1 MCVCV
6 FICAQLL
13 TIRLQY
19 SFGTVT
25 AAMTFEFTQVN
36 VGFPIGGNL
45 PPAQHWKH
53 MSHHVGLGMFEKRPV
68 VHASNKLG
76 GIVIPMKYRGSGMKY
91 RGRGMKY
98 RGRGMK
104 YVFSCMNGGM
114 TIVKYRHCSQSH
126 ALLVRLA
133 DPYWV
138 GITCRPIDGDQVQIE
153 AQSRDKELLWE
164 TTKGNDAD
172 VTIKDVSK
180 DITEAIVSKNA
191 ATRQSK
197 FNWTFAGK
205 KVTKNKRLIKKK
217 NR

>member
-1 MCVCV
+1 M
-6 FICAQLL
+6 A
-13 TIRLQY
+13 
-19 SFGTVT
+19 
-25 AAMTFEFTQVN
+25 FEFAQVN
-36 VGFPIGGNL
+36 VGFPIDGNL
-45 PPAQHWKH
+45 PPAQDWKPI
-53 MSHHVGLGMFEKRPV
+53 SYHVGLGMFAMRGV
-68 VHASNKLG
+68 VYASTQLR
-76 GIVIPMKYRGSGMKY
+76 GIVNGVIQNPTHGPK
-91 RGRGMKY
+91 
-98 RGRGMK
+98 K
-104 YVFSCMNGGM
+104 YVFTRMNGGM
-114 TIVKYRHCSQSH
+114 TIVKYNHCSQSH
-126 ALLVRLA
+126 AILVRLA